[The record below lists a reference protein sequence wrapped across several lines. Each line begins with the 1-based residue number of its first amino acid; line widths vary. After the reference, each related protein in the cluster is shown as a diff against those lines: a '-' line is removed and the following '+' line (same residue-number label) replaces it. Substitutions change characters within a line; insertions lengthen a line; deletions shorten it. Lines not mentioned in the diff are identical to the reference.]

1 MAFTLPP
8 LDYAYDA
15 LEPFFDKQ
23 TMEIHHSK
31 HHQTYVNNANIAM
44 EALPSEWQ
52 NLSAEEVIRR
62 AAEIPADK
70 QMPVRNQ
77 VGGHVNH
84 SFFWKT
90 LKKGTTLSGSLK
102 EAIERDFGSVDAF
115 KDTFEKAA
123 AGQFGSGW
131 AWLVKDNGKLK
142 VASTLNQDTPL
153 MGESIAGFTGTP
165 IIVIDVWEHA
175 YYLKF
180 QNRRADY
187 IKEFWNVVDWD
198 MAQQRFDA
206 AN

>member
-1 MAFTLPP
+1 M
-8 LDYAYDA
+8 
-15 LEPFFDKQ
+15 
-23 TMEIHHSK
+23 
-31 HHQTYVNNANIAM
+31 
-44 EALPSEWQ
+44 
-52 NLSAEEVIRR
+52 
-62 AAEIPADK
+62 
-70 QMPVRNQ
+70 
-77 VGGHVNH
+77 
-84 SFFWKT
+84 
-90 LKKGTTLSGSLK
+90 
-102 EAIERDFGSVDAF
+102 
-115 KDTFEKAA
+115 
-123 AGQFGSGW
+123 
-131 AWLVKDNGKLK
+131 VKDNGKLK